1 MSSCHP
7 DDMTESVK
15 NTLNRQSLVE
25 QTCKHSD
32 IGCDLAVLYCR
43 LCGGL

>member
-7 DDMTESVK
+7 DDMTTPVK
-15 NTLNRQSLVE
+15 KTLNTQSLVE

-32 IGCDLAVLYCR
+32 TGCDLAVLYCR
-43 LCGGL
+43 LYGGL